1 MKKYFII
8 FFVVIG
14 GIVSSCYK
22 DQSTVATETIPDI
35 VFGDEQDV
43 ISISFGETLV
53 IDPKVSQE
61 GRGPEDFSYLW
72 EMTLQPNN
80 SNHLIEVGREPV
92 LEMQIANEP
101 SASPYYIFLTVTDN
115 TTGYV
120 MGKNW
125 LIYVGS
131 SMGEGLLVATTSDGG
146 TTSDIDFVSSSR
158 VTYSYEGDGI
168 TYLRNIYSLANS
180 SKYQGRINSM
190 CYNIATDGASY
201 NTSRML
207 IGSDTE
213 IFSMN
218 LLTMERELESTDL
231 IMMASDTEYNVSEIF
246 NYAGNN
252 TGAVINNRLYG
263 MLCSI
268 DDSFVAV
275 GFSLEPNNVIYEG
288 CYAYAKPQNG
298 DFCLFSSLHDGYYW
312 TPGWS
317 SAVSGSIS
325 AIDVPSSYS
334 IANSS
339 CLGAGP
345 LQDCILGY
353 VVKANTGS
361 YSLSTF
367 DFEENPTVYSEYSLS
382 GTDIENAISF
392 AFCDNANLFYYATPD
407 HIYANVV
414 TGDRITT
421 RQVSWSPDS
430 ADEKITKIIHYQQA
444 WYGTQLLDT
453 PSEYDFVLPTHQ
465 LQMLIVTYNESTG
478 EGKIY
483 LKPFNVNTGL
493 FSMTDEGE
501 VFDGFGEITAIAST
515 PR

>member
-1 MKKYFII
+1 MAIK
-8 FFVVIG
+8 IG
-14 GIVSSCYK
+14 IHFK
-22 DQSTVATETIPDI
+22 
-35 VFGDEQDV
+35 
-43 ISISFGETLV
+43 
-53 IDPKVSQE
+53 
-61 GRGPEDFSYLW
+61 
-72 EMTLQPNN
+72 
-80 SNHLIEVGREPV
+80 
-92 LEMQIANEP
+92 
-101 SASPYYIFLTVTDN
+101 
-115 TTGYV
+115 
-120 MGKNW
+120 
-125 LIYVGS
+125 
-131 SMGEGLLVATTSDGG
+131 
-146 TTSDIDFVSSSR
+146 
-158 VTYSYEGDGI
+158 
-168 TYLRNIYSLANS
+168 
-180 SKYQGRINSM
+180 
-190 CYNIATDGASY
+190 
-201 NTSRML
+201 
-207 IGSDTE
+207 
-213 IFSMN
+213 
-218 LLTMERELESTDL
+218 
-231 IMMASDTEYNVSEIF
+231 
-246 NYAGNN
+246 
-252 TGAVINNRLYG
+252 
-263 MLCSI
+263 
-268 DDSFVAV
+268 
-275 GFSLEPNNVIYEG
+275 
-288 CYAYAKPQNG
+288 
-298 DFCLFSSLHDGYYW
+298 
-312 TPGWS
+312 
-317 SAVSGSIS
+317 
-325 AIDVPSSYS
+325 
-334 IANSS
+334 
-339 CLGAGP
+339 
-345 LQDCILGY
+345 ILGY